1 MLNVDKGAGS
11 WDEGTNTE
19 ATGMFFRALRNL
31 AERYVDDCT
40 LLDGAKNV
48 LKCFT
53 YDLVYMC

>member
-1 MLNVDKGAGS
+1 VLNVDKGAGS

-40 LLDGAKNV
+40 LLDGAKSV
-48 LKCFT
+48 PH
-53 YDLVYMC
+53 MI